1 MKFKGFVF
9 FAFAAL
15 FSLVAANQPK
25 TDEAQKEAILMQTV
39 LAGLEQLHYAP
50 YKIDDEFSNKVFDL
64 YLERIDGNKRWL
76 TQADVNQLAQYKDQ
90 LDDQA
95 KGGTFEF
102 LNLSE
107 ATINKSL
114 VKTKAY
120 YQEFLAQPFD
130 FTGKET
136 IELDGDKKA
145 FAKDDAELKM
155 YWEKAMKYETLT
167 RLVNKIEAQEKAKK
181 GEKQA
186 DKSTTPKNTIGKVQD
201 LDGAIELEKE
211 AEEEV
216 KIKTVAELEEES
228 RKAVLKLFND
238 WYHRMEKRQ
247 RKNFVSDYLNSFT
260 SVFDPH
266 TNYFLPADKENFDIG
281 MSGRL
286 EGIGARLQET
296 PTDETKVVMVVPGG
310 PAYNGKILE
319 VEDIILKVAQDD
331 DGDWIDIAGWDIND
345 VVAKIRGKKGTKVR
359 LAVKKVD
366 GSIVETTIIRDEIIM
381 DEGYAKS
388 AVLDLEE
395 IGDNIGYIKLPR
407 FYADFNKRDG
417 HQCAIDVGIELEKLK
432 KQKVNGI
439 ILDLRSNGGGSL
451 RDVVDMSGF
460 FIEEGPIVQV
470 KSRRANAE
478 VLNDKDPSVQYDGPL
493 IVMVNSFSASASE
506 ILAAALQDY
515 DRAVI
520 VGSDATF
527 GKATVQ
533 RFFDLDRAIRGYSDI
548 KPLGQVK
555 VTTQKFYRIT
565 GNSNQLEG
573 VIPDIMLP
581 DNYDLIKTGEQEYET
596 AMKQTKIEP
605 VTHTQGV
612 FQVKNKAA
620 LKTASEG
627 RVANNE
633 IFQKIQE
640 NAKRLKKQRESTSY
654 SLNMDNFRKHK
665 TATKAEADKYKN
677 LMKPIEGLTVSN
689 LAIDLAQI
697 NTDSSKIGRNDA
709 FIKALEKDVY
719 IEETLHIMK
728 DLVKGSTAYVPQAG
742 KE

>member
-15 FSLVAANQPK
+15 FLLIAANQPK

-50 YKIDDEFSNKVFDL
+50 YKIDDDFSNKVFDL

-76 TQADVNQLAQYKDQ
+76 TQADVDQLAQYKDQ

-102 LNLSE
+102 LNLAE
-107 ATINKSL
+107 ATLNKSL

-167 RLVNKIEAQEKAKK
+167 RLVSKIEAQEKAAK
-181 GEKQA
+181 GEKE
-186 DKSTTPKNTIGKVQD
+186 DKVAASKELKGKI
-201 LDGAIELEKE
+201 LELKETVEKE
-211 AEEEV
+211 ATAEKV
-216 KIKTVAELEEES
+216 DIKTVAELEEES

-247 RKNFVSDYLNSFT
+247 RKDFVSDYLNSFT

-310 PAYNGKILE
+310 PAYSGKVLE

-388 AVLDLEE
+388 AVLDLEG

-417 HQCAIDVGIELEKLK
+417 HQCAVDVGIELEKLK

-478 VLNDKDPSVQYDGPL
+478 VLNDRDPEVQYDGPL

-633 IFQKIQE
+633 VFQKIQE

-654 SLNMDNFRKHK
+654 SLNIDTFRKHK
-665 TATKAEADKYKN
+665 TATKAEANKYKN
-677 LMKPIEGLTVSN
+677 LMTPIDGLTVSN
-689 LAIDLAQI
+689 LAVDLAQI

-709 FIKALEKDVY
+709 FIKALKKDVY
-719 IEETLHIMK
+719 IEETLHIMQ
-728 DLVKGSTAYVPQAG
+728 DLVKGSTAYAPQTG

>member
-1 MKFKGFVF
+1 MKFKGFVLL
-9 FAFAAL
+9 AL
-15 FSLVAANQPK
+15 SAVVFLVAANYPK
-25 TDEAQKEAILMQTV
+25 TDNAQKEAILMQTI
-39 LAGLEQLHYAP
+39 LAGLDQLHYSP
-50 YKIDDEFSNKVFDL
+50 QEIDDDFSNKVFDL

-76 TQADVNQLAQYKDQ
+76 TQGDIDKLSIYKNQ

-95 KGGTFEF
+95 NAGTYEF
-102 LNLSE
+102 LNIAQESLS
-107 ATINKSL
+107 KSL
-114 VKTKAY
+114 EKTKVY
-120 YQEFLAQPFD
+120 YQEILAQPFD
-130 FTGKET
+130 FTGEET
-136 IELDGDKKA
+136 IELDGEKKEY
-145 FAKDDAELKM
+145 AKNDGELKT

-167 RLVNKIEAQEKAKK
+167 RLVNKIEAQKKAQ
-181 GEKQA
+181 E
-186 DKSTTPKNTIGKVQD
+186 
-201 LDGAIELEKE
+201 EEKE
-211 AEEEV
+211 APEGEEIKTVLEQEEV
-216 KIKTVAELEEES
+216 EEKSDDEELVIKTVAELEKES
-228 RKAVLKLFND
+228 REAVLKLFND

-247 RKNFVSDYLNSFT
+247 RKDFLSDYLNAFT
-260 SVFDPH
+260 TVFDPH

-296 PTDETKVVMVVPGG
+296 PTDETKVVMVVAGG
-310 PAYNGKILE
+310 PAYRGKIVE
-319 VEDIILKVAQDD
+319 VGDIFLKVAQGD
-331 DGDWIDIAGWDIND
+331 DGDWVDIGGWDIND

-359 LAVKKVD
+359 LTLKKVD
-366 GSIVETTIIRDEIIM
+366 GSIVETTIIREEIIM

-388 AVLDLEE
+388 AILDLEN

-417 HQCAIDVGIELEKLK
+417 HQCAVDVGIELEKLK
-432 KQKVNGI
+432 AQKVNGI
-439 ILDLRSNGGGSL
+439 ILDLRNNGGGSL

-470 KSRRANAE
+470 KSRRANPE
-478 VLNDKDPSVQYDGPL
+478 VLKDRDASVQYDGPL

-515 DRAVI
+515 GRAVI

-533 RFFDLDRAIRGYSDI
+533 RFFDLDRAIRGYGDI
-548 KPLGQVK
+548 KPLGEVK

-565 GNSNQLEG
+565 GNSNQLKG
-573 VIPDIMLP
+573 VIPDITLP

-596 AMKQTKIEP
+596 AMKWTEIEP
-605 VTHTQGV
+605 VAHKQGV

-633 IFQKIQE
+633 IFQKIRK

-654 SLNMDNFRKHK
+654 SLNLETFQANK
-665 TATKAEADKYKN
+665 AANKAEAKKYKN
-677 LMKPIEGLTVSN
+677 MMKEIEGLTVSN
-689 LAIDLAQI
+689 LSVDLAQI
-697 NTDSSKIGRNDA
+697 NSDSSKIGRNDE
-709 FIKALEKDVY
+709 FIKAVQKDVY

-728 DLVKGSTAYVPQAG
+728 DLVKGSTAYIDPR
-742 KE
+742 KN

>member
-1 MKFKGFVF
+1 
-9 FAFAAL
+9 
-15 FSLVAANQPK
+15 
-25 TDEAQKEAILMQTV
+25 
-39 LAGLEQLHYAP
+39 
-50 YKIDDEFSNKVFDL
+50 
-64 YLERIDGNKRWL
+64 
-76 TQADVNQLAQYKDQ
+76 
-90 LDDQA
+90 
-95 KGGTFEF
+95 
-102 LNLSE
+102 
-107 ATINKSL
+107 
-114 VKTKAY
+114 
-120 YQEFLAQPFD
+120 
-130 FTGKET
+130 
-136 IELDGDKKA
+136 
-145 FAKDDAELKM
+145 
-155 YWEKAMKYETLT
+155 
-167 RLVNKIEAQEKAKK
+167 
-181 GEKQA
+181 
-186 DKSTTPKNTIGKVQD
+186 
-201 LDGAIELEKE
+201 
-211 AEEEV
+211 
-216 KIKTVAELEEES
+216 
-228 RKAVLKLFND
+228 
-238 WYHRMEKRQ
+238 MEKRQ
-247 RKNFVSDYLNSFT
+247 RKDYLSDYLNSFT

-310 PAYNGKILE
+310 PAYNGKVIE

-331 DGDWIDIAGWDIND
+331 DGDWVDIAGWDIND

-366 GSIVETTIIRDEIIM
+366 GSVVETTIIRDEIIM

-388 AVLDLEE
+388 AILDLEG

-417 HQCAIDVGIELEKLK
+417 HQCAVDVGIELEKLK

-439 ILDLRSNGGGSL
+439 ILDLRNNGGGSL

-470 KSRRANAE
+470 KSRQANAE
-478 VLNDKDPSVQYDGPL
+478 ILNDRDPSVQYDGPL

-573 VIPDIMLP
+573 VIPDIVLP
-581 DNYDLIKTGEQEYET
+581 DNYDFIKTGEQEYET
-596 AMKQTKIEP
+596 AMKQTKIET
-605 VTHTQGV
+605 VAHNQNV

-620 LKTASEG
+620 LRTASEG

-654 SLNMDNFRKHK
+654 PLNIDNFRKK
-665 TATKAEADKYKN
+665 KEADKTEAAKYKD
-677 LMKPIEGLTVSN
+677 LMTPIEGLTVSN
-689 LAIDLAQI
+689 LAVDLTLI
-697 NTDSSKIGRNDA
+697 NADSSKIGRNDA
-709 FIKALEKDVY
+709 FIKGLQKDVY
-719 IEETLHIMK
+719 IEETLHIMQ
-728 DLVKGSTAYVPQAG
+728 DLVKGSTAYINPE

>member
-15 FSLVAANQPK
+15 FLFVAANQPK
-25 TDEAQKEAILMQTV
+25 TDETQKEAILMQTV

-76 TQADVNQLAQYKDQ
+76 TQADVDKLAKYKDQ

-95 KGGTFEF
+95 KAGTFEF
-102 LNLSE
+102 LNLAE
-107 ATINKSL
+107 TTLNTSL

-120 YQEFLAQPFD
+120 YQEFLAKPFD
-130 FTGKET
+130 FTGQET
-136 IELDGDKKA
+136 IELDGEKKA
-145 FAKDDAELKM
+145 FAKDDVALKK

-167 RLVNKIEAQEKAKK
+167 RLVNKIEAQEKAQKEKK
-181 GEKQA
+181 EEKVLDSDGETEA
-186 DKSTTPKNTIGKVQD
+186 
-201 LDGAIELEKE
+201 EKE
-211 AEEEV
+211 T
-216 KIKTVAELEEES
+216 KIKTVAELEAEA

-247 RKNFVSDYLNSFT
+247 RKDFVSDYLNAFT
-260 SVFDPH
+260 GVFDPH

-296 PTDETKVVMVVPGG
+296 PTDETKVVMIVPGG

-319 VEDIILKVAQDD
+319 VEDIILKVAQGD

-366 GSIVETTIIRDEIIM
+366 GSVVETTIIREEIIM

-388 AVLDLEE
+388 AILDLES

-417 HQCAIDVGIELEKLK
+417 HQCAVDVGIELEKLK
-432 KQKVNGI
+432 AQKVNGI
-439 ILDLRSNGGGSL
+439 ILDLRNNGGGSL

-470 KSRRANAE
+470 KSRRANTE
-478 VLNDKDPSVQYDGPL
+478 VLEDRDPSVQYDGPL

-533 RFFDLDRAIRGYSDI
+533 RFFDLDRAIRGHSDI

-581 DNYDLIKTGEQEYET
+581 DNYDFIKTGEQEYET
-596 AMKQTKIEP
+596 AMRQTKIEP
-605 VTHTQGV
+605 VAHNQGV
-612 FQVKNKAA
+612 FQIKNKAA
-620 LKTASEG
+620 LRTASEG
-627 RVANNE
+627 RVANNKV
-633 IFQKIQE
+633 FQKIQE
-640 NAKRLKKQRESTSY
+640 NAKRLKQQRESTNY
-654 SLNMDNFRKHK
+654 SLNMDTFRENK
-665 TATKAEADKYKN
+665 TANKAEADKYKN
-677 LMKPIEGLTVSN
+677 LMTPIEGLTVSN
-689 LAIDLAQI
+689 LAVDLAQI
-697 NTDSSKIGRNDA
+697 NADSSKIGRNDA
-709 FIKALEKDVY
+709 FIKALKKDVY
-719 IEETLHIMK
+719 IEETLHIMQ
-728 DLVKGSTAYVPQAG
+728 DLVKGSTAYAPQTNR

>member
-1 MKFKGFVF
+1 MKFKGFIF
-9 FAFAAL
+9 FALTAL
-15 FSLVAANQPK
+15 IFLVAANQPK
-25 TDEAQKEAILMQTV
+25 TSDAQKEAILMQTIM
-39 LAGLEQLHYAP
+39 AGLEQLHYAP
-50 YKIDDEFSNKVFDL
+50 QDIDDDFSNKVFDL

-76 TQADVNQLAQYKDQ
+76 TQPDIDKLSVYKDK

-95 KGGTFEF
+95 KGGTFDF
-102 LNLSE
+102 LNVSQEALS
-107 ATINKSL
+107 KSL
-114 VKTKAY
+114 EKTKFFY
-120 YQEFLAQPFD
+120 REILAEPFD
-130 FTGKET
+130 FTGNET
-136 IELDGDKKA
+136 IELAGDKKEY
-145 FAKDDAELKM
+145 AKNDGELRA

-167 RLVNKIEAQEKAKK
+167 RLVSKIEKQEKAKE
-181 GEKQA
+181 GEEESA
-186 DKSTTPKNTIGKVQD
+186 AEPSNDKTV
-201 LDGAIELEKE
+201 LELEEK
-211 AEEEV
+211 ADEEV
-216 KIKTVAELEEES
+216 EIKTVAELEEES
-228 RKAVLKLFND
+228 RKAVLKLFDD

-247 RKNFVSDYLNSFT
+247 RKDYLSDYLNAFT
-260 SVFDPH
+260 SVYDPH

-310 PAYNGKILE
+310 PAYRGKVIE
-319 VEDIILKVAQDD
+319 VEDVIVKVAQGD

-388 AVLDLEE
+388 AILDLDG

-417 HQCAIDVGIELEKLK
+417 HQCSVDVGIELEKLK
-432 KQKVNGI
+432 AKKVNGI
-439 ILDLRSNGGGSL
+439 ILDLRNNGGGSL

-470 KSRRANAE
+470 KSRQANPE
-478 VLNDKDPSVQYDGPL
+478 VLNDRDPSVQYDGPL

-515 DRAVI
+515 GRAVI

-533 RFFDLDRAIRGYSDI
+533 RFFDLDRAIRGHSDI
-548 KPLGQVK
+548 KPLGEVK

-565 GNSNQLEG
+565 GNSNQLKG
-573 VIPDIMLP
+573 VIPDITLP
-581 DNYDLIKTGEQEYET
+581 DNYDYIQTGEQEYET
-596 AMKQTKIEP
+596 ALRWTEIES
-605 VTHTQGV
+605 VTHNQGV

-620 LKTASEG
+620 LRTASEG

-633 IFQKIQE
+633 IFSKITE
-640 NAKRLKKQRESTSY
+640 NAKRLKALRESTTY
-654 SLNMDNFRKHK
+654 SLNIEDFRKDK
-665 TATKAEADKYKN
+665 ASDRAEADKYKD
-677 LMKPIEGLTVSN
+677 LMKEIEGLTVSN
-689 LAIDLAQI
+689 LEVDLANI
-697 NTDSSKIGRNDA
+697 NSDSTKIGRNDE
-709 FIKALEKDVY
+709 FIKALKKDIY
-719 IEETLHIMK
+719 IEETLHIMQ
-728 DLVKGSTAYVPQAG
+728 DLVKGSTAFTNPR
-742 KE
+742 KK

>member
-9 FAFAAL
+9 FAVAAL
-15 FSLVAANQPK
+15 FFLVAANQPK
-25 TDEAQKEAILMQTV
+25 TDDAQKEAILMQTV

-50 YKIDDEFSNKVFDL
+50 YNIDDDFSNKVFDL

-76 TQADVNQLAQYKDQ
+76 TQADVDQLAKYKDQ

-102 LNLSE
+102 LNLAE
-107 ATINKSL
+107 ETINKSL

-130 FTGKET
+130 FTGKEV
-136 IELDGDKKA
+136 IELDGEKKT
-145 FAKDDAELKM
+145 FAKDDAALKL

-167 RLVNKIEAQEKAKK
+167 RLVNKIEAQEKAQK
-181 GEKQA
+181 GEKE
-186 DKSTTPKNTIGKVQD
+186 DKSTTPSLNENSKEKILEVAEVK
-201 LDGAIELEKE
+201 EKE
-211 AEEEV
+211 AVE
-216 KIKTVAELEEES
+216 KIKTVAELEAES
-228 RKAVLKLFND
+228 RKAVLKLFDD

-247 RKNFVSDYLNSFT
+247 RKDFVSGYLNSLT

-310 PAYNGKILE
+310 PAYNGKVLE
-319 VEDIILKVAQDD
+319 VEDIILKVAQGD
-331 DGDWIDIAGWDIND
+331 DGDWLDIGGWDIND

-366 GSIVETTIIRDEIIM
+366 GSTVETTIIREEIIM

-388 AVLDLEE
+388 AILDLEG

-417 HQCAIDVGIELEKLK
+417 HQCAVDIGIELEKLK
-432 KQKVNGI
+432 EQKVNGI
-439 ILDLRSNGGGSL
+439 ILDLRNNGGGSL

-470 KSRRANAE
+470 KSRRADAE
-478 VLNDKDPSVQYDGPL
+478 VLNDRDPSVQYDGPL

-581 DNYDLIKTGEQEYET
+581 DNYDFIKTGEQEYET
-596 AMKQTKIEP
+596 ALKQTKIES
-605 VTHTQGV
+605 VAHNQGV

-620 LKTASEG
+620 LRTASEG
-627 RVANNE
+627 RVATNE
-633 IFQKIQE
+633 IFKKIQE

-654 SLNMDNFRKHK
+654 SLNIEAFRKNK
-665 TATKAEADKYKN
+665 ATNKAAADKYKN
-677 LMKPIEGLTVSN
+677 LMTPIEDLTVSN
-689 LAIDLAQI
+689 LAVDLVQI
-697 NTDSSKIGRNDA
+697 NADSSKIGRNDA
-709 FIKALEKDVY
+709 FIKALKKDVY
-719 IEETLHIMK
+719 IEETLHIMQ
-728 DLVKGSTAYVPQAG
+728 DLVKGSTAYMEAG

>member
-1 MKFKGFVF
+1 MKFKGFVL
-9 FAFAAL
+9 FAFVAI
-15 FSLVAANQPK
+15 FFLVAANQPK
-25 TDEAQKEAILMQTV
+25 TEEAQKEAILMQTV
-39 LAGLEQLHYAP
+39 LAGLEQLHYSP
-50 YKIDDEFSNKVFDL
+50 QTINDDFSNRVFDL
-64 YLERIDGNKRWL
+64 YIERIDGNKRWL
-76 TQADVNQLAQYKDQ
+76 TQTDVEQLAAFKDQ

-95 KGGTFEF
+95 KAGTYEF
-102 LNLSE
+102 LNLAQE
-107 ATINKSL
+107 TLTKSL

-120 YQEFLAQPFD
+120 YQEILAQPFD
-130 FTGKET
+130 FKGDET

-145 FAKDDAELKM
+145 FAKDDAALKT

-167 RLVNKIEAQEKAKK
+167 RLVNKIEAQEKAKSGK
-181 GEKQA
+181 KE
-186 DKSTTPKNTIGKVQD
+186 DKMATPST
-201 LDGAIELEKE
+201 DGSTLELETNEEKKKE
-211 AEEEV
+211 KVE
-216 KIKTVAELEEES
+216 IKTVAELEEDA
-228 RKAVLKLFND
+228 RKAVLKLFDD
-238 WYHRMEKRQ
+238 WYHRMEKNQ
-247 RKNFVSDYLNSFT
+247 RKDYLSDYLNSFT

-310 PAYNGKILE
+310 PAYNGKVIE
-319 VEDIILKVAQDD
+319 AADVILKVAQGA
-331 DGDWIDIAGWDIND
+331 DGDWVDIAGWGIND

-359 LAVKKVD
+359 LTVKKVD
-366 GSIVETTIIRDEIIM
+366 GSIVETTIIREEIIM

-388 AVLDLEE
+388 AVLDLEG

-407 FYADFNKRDG
+407 FYADFRKRDG
-417 HQCAIDVGIELEKLK
+417 HQCAVDVGIELEKLK
-432 KQKVNGI
+432 KQKVNGV

-451 RDVVDMSGF
+451 RDVVNMSGF

-470 KSRRANAE
+470 KSRQANAE
-478 VLNDKDPSVQYDGPL
+478 ILNDRDPSVKYDGPL

-533 RFFDLDRAIRGYSDI
+533 RFLNLDKAIKGYSDI

-581 DNYDLIKTGEQEYET
+581 DNYDFIQTGEQEYET
-596 AMKQTKIEP
+596 AMKQTKIET
-605 VTHTQGV
+605 VAHNQNV

-620 LKTASEG
+620 LRTASEG

-633 IFQKIQE
+633 VFQKIQE
-640 NAKRLKKQRESTSY
+640 NAKRLKAQRESTSY
-654 SLNMDNFRKHK
+654 SLNMDNFRKK
-665 TATKAEADKYKN
+665 KEANKAEAAKYKN
-677 LMKPIEGLTVSN
+677 LMTPIEGLTVSN
-689 LAIDLAQI
+689 LAVDLTLI
-697 NTDSSKIGRNDA
+697 NADSSKIGRNEA
-709 FIKALEKDVY
+709 FVKALQKDVY
-719 IEETLHIMK
+719 IEETLHIMQ
-728 DLVKGSTAYVPQAG
+728 DLVKGNTAYIQAE

>member
-1 MKFKGFVF
+1 MKFKGIVF
-9 FAFAAL
+9 FAFVAI
-15 FSLVAANQPK
+15 FFLVAANQPK
-25 TDEAQKEAILMQTV
+25 TEQAQKEAILMQTV
-39 LAGLEQLHYAP
+39 LAGLEQLHYSPQA
-50 YKIDDEFSNKVFDL
+50 INDEFSNDVFDL

-76 TQADVNQLAQYKDQ
+76 TQSDVEQLAAYKDQ

-95 KGGTFEF
+95 KAGTFEF
-102 LNLSE
+102 LNLAQETLS
-107 ATINKSL
+107 KSL
-114 VKTKAY
+114 AKTKAY
-120 YQEFLAQPFD
+120 YQEILSQPFD
-130 FTGKET
+130 FKGNET
-136 IELDGDKKA
+136 IELAGDKKV
-145 FAKDDAELKM
+145 FAKDDAALRT

-167 RLVNKIEAQEKAKK
+167 RLVNKIEAQEKAKAGK
-181 GEKQA
+181 KE
-186 DKSTTPKNTIGKVQD
+186 DKTATPSVDKTV
-201 LDGAIELEKE
+201 LELNEEKE
-211 AEEEV
+211 ATKT
-216 KIKTVAELEEES
+216 KIKTVAELEAAS
-228 RKAVLKLFND
+228 RKAVLKLFDD

-247 RKNFVSDYLNSFT
+247 RKDYLSDYLNSFT

-310 PAYNGKILE
+310 PAYNGKIIE
-319 VEDIILKVAQDD
+319 VEDIILKVAQGD
-331 DGDWIDIAGWDIND
+331 DGDWVDIAGWDIND
-345 VVAKIRGKKGTKVR
+345 VVAKIRGDKGTKVR

-366 GSIVETTIIRDEIIM
+366 GSIVETTIIREEIIM

-388 AVLDLEE
+388 AILDLEG

-417 HQCAIDVGIELEKLK
+417 HQCAVDVGIELEKLK

-439 ILDLRSNGGGSL
+439 ILDLRNNGGGSL

-478 VLNDKDPSVQYDGPL
+478 VLKDRDPSVQYDGPL

-581 DNYDLIKTGEQEYET
+581 DNYDFIKTGEQEYET
-596 AMKQTKIEP
+596 AMKQTKIET
-605 VTHTQGV
+605 VAHNQHV

-620 LKTASEG
+620 LRTASEG

-640 NAKRLKKQRESTSY
+640 NAKRLKAQRESTNY
-654 SLNMDNFRKHK
+654 SLNMDSYRKK
-665 TATKAEADKYKN
+665 KATDKAEANKYKN
-677 LMKPIEGLTVSN
+677 LMTPIEGLTVSN
-689 LAIDLAQI
+689 LAIDLEQI

-709 FIKALEKDVY
+709 FIKALQKDVY
-719 IEETLHIMK
+719 IEETLHIMQ
-728 DLVKGSTAYVPQAG
+728 DLVKGSTAYINTK

>member
-1 MKFKGFVF
+1 MKFKGFVL
-9 FAFAAL
+9 FAFVAI
-15 FSLVAANQPK
+15 FFLVAANQPK
-25 TDEAQKEAILMQTV
+25 TDDAQKEAILMQTV

-50 YKIDDEFSNKVFDL
+50 QDINDDFSNRVFDL
-64 YLERIDGNKRWL
+64 YIERIDGNKRWL
-76 TQADVNQLAQYKDQ
+76 TQTDVEQLAAFKDQ

-95 KGGTFEF
+95 KDGTYEF
-102 LNLSE
+102 LNLAQETLS
-107 ATINKSL
+107 KSL

-120 YQEFLAQPFD
+120 YQEILAQPFD
-130 FTGKET
+130 FKGDET

-145 FAKDDAELKM
+145 FAKNDAELKK

-167 RLVNKIEAQEKAKK
+167 RLVTKIETQEKVKSGKK
-181 GEKQA
+181 E
-186 DKSTTPKNTIGKVQD
+186 DKAETPSTDKTVLEGN
-201 LDGAIELEKE
+201 EEKE
-211 AEEEV
+211 TE
-216 KIKTVAELEEES
+216 KTTIKTVAELEEES
-228 RKAVLKLFND
+228 RKAVLKLFDD

-247 RKNFVSDYLNSFT
+247 RKDYLSDYLNSFT

-310 PAYNGKILE
+310 PAYNGKVIE

-331 DGDWIDIAGWDIND
+331 DGDWVDIAGWDIND

-366 GSIVETTIIRDEIIM
+366 GSVVETTIIRDEIIM

-388 AVLDLEE
+388 AILDLEG

-417 HQCAIDVGIELEKLK
+417 HQCAVDVGIELEKLK

-439 ILDLRSNGGGSL
+439 ILDLRNNGGGSL

-470 KSRRANAE
+470 KSRQANAE
-478 VLNDKDPSVQYDGPL
+478 ILNDRDPSVQYDGPL

-573 VIPDIMLP
+573 VIPDIVLP
-581 DNYDLIKTGEQEYET
+581 DNYDFIKTGEQEYET
-596 AMKQTKIEP
+596 AMKQTKIET
-605 VTHTQGV
+605 VAHNQNV

-620 LKTASEG
+620 LRTASEG

-654 SLNMDNFRKHK
+654 PLNIDNFRKK
-665 TATKAEADKYKN
+665 KEADKTEAAKYKD
-677 LMKPIEGLTVSN
+677 LMTPIEGLTVSN
-689 LAIDLAQI
+689 LAVDLTLI
-697 NTDSSKIGRNDA
+697 NADSSKIGRNDA
-709 FIKALEKDVY
+709 FIKGLQKDVY
-719 IEETLHIMK
+719 IEETLHIMQ
-728 DLVKGSTAYVPQAG
+728 DLVKGSTAYINPE

>member
-15 FSLVAANQPK
+15 FFLVAANQPK
-25 TDEAQKEAILMQTV
+25 TDETQKEAILMQTV

-50 YKIDDEFSNKVFDL
+50 YKIDDDFSNKVFDL

-76 TQADVNQLAQYKDQ
+76 TQADVDQLAKYKDQ

-102 LNLSE
+102 LNLAE
-107 ATINKSL
+107 KTINKSL

-145 FAKDDAELKM
+145 FAKDDAELKT
-155 YWEKAMKYETLT
+155 YWKKAMKYETLT
-167 RLVNKIEAQEKAKK
+167 RLVSKIEAQEKAIK
-181 GEKQA
+181 GEKE
-186 DKSTTPKNTIGKVQD
+186 DKAPPAYKDSKGEI
-201 LDGAIELEKE
+201 LELEGEADAIKE
-211 AEEEV
+211 EAI

-238 WYHRMEKRQ
+238 WYHRMEKQQ

-310 PAYNGKILE
+310 PAYNGKVLE
-319 VEDIILKVAQDD
+319 VEDVILKVAQGD
-331 DGDWIDIAGWDIND
+331 DGDWVDIAGWDIND
-345 VVAKIRGKKGTKVR
+345 VVAKIRGNKGTKVR

-366 GSIVETTIIRDEIIM
+366 GSIVETTIIREEIIM

-388 AVLDLEE
+388 AILDLED

-417 HQCAIDVGIELEKLK
+417 HQCAVDVGIELEKLK

-478 VLNDKDPSVQYDGPL
+478 VLNDRDPGVQYDGPL

-573 VIPDIMLP
+573 VIPDILLP

-605 VTHTQGV
+605 VAHNQGV

-620 LKTASEG
+620 LRTASEG

-633 IFQKIQE
+633 VFQKIQE
-640 NAKRLKKQRESTSY
+640 NAKRLKKQRESTNY
-654 SLNMDNFRKHK
+654 SLNIDTFRKIK
-665 TATKAEADKYKN
+665 TANKAEADKYKN
-677 LMKPIEGLTVSN
+677 LMTPIKGLTVSN
-689 LAIDLAQI
+689 LAVDLAQI
-697 NTDSSKIGRNDA
+697 SSDSSKIGRNDA
-709 FIKALEKDVY
+709 FIKGLKKDVY
-719 IEETLHIMK
+719 IEETLHIMQ

>member
-1 MKFKGFVF
+1 MKFKGFLL
-9 FAFAAL
+9 FAFATL
-15 FSLVAANQPK
+15 FFLVAANQPK

-39 LAGLEQLHYAP
+39 LAGLAQLHYAP
-50 YKIDDEFSNKVFDL
+50 QKIDDDFSNRVFDL

-76 TQADVNQLAQYKDQ
+76 TQADVDQLAQYKDQ

-102 LNLSE
+102 LNLAE
-107 ATINKSL
+107 ETINKSL

-120 YQEFLAQPFD
+120 YQEILAQPFD
-130 FTGKET
+130 FTGEEL

-145 FAKDDAELKM
+145 FAKDDAELKT

-167 RLVNKIEAQEKAKK
+167 RLVGKIEAQENTAKK
-181 GEKQA
+181 TAVEEAEG
-186 DKSTTPKNTIGKVQD
+186 TV
-201 LDGAIELEKE
+201 LELEETEKK
-211 AEEEV
+211 AE
-216 KIKTVAELEEES
+216 KATIKTVAELEEES
-228 RKAVLKLFND
+228 RKAVLKLFDD

-247 RKNFVSDYLNSFT
+247 RKEFVSNYLNSFT

-310 PAYNGKILE
+310 PAYNGKVIE

-331 DGDWIDIAGWDIND
+331 DGDWVDIAGWDIND

-359 LAVKKVD
+359 LTVKKVD
-366 GSIVETTIIRDEIIM
+366 GSIVETTIIREEIIM

-388 AVLDLEE
+388 AILDLEG

-417 HQCAIDVGIELEKLK
+417 HQCAVDVGIELEKLK
-432 KQKVNGI
+432 EEKVNGI
-439 ILDLRSNGGGSL
+439 ILDLRNNGGGSL

-470 KSRRANAE
+470 KSRQANAE
-478 VLNDKDPSVQYDGPL
+478 VLNDRDASVQYDGPL

-555 VTTQKFYRIT
+555 VTTQKFYRINGT
-565 GNSNQLEG
+565 SNQLEG

-581 DNYDLIKTGEQEYET
+581 DNYDFIKTGEQEYET
-596 AMKQTKIEP
+596 AMKQTEIES
-605 VTHTQGV
+605 VAHNQSV
-612 FQVKNKAA
+612 FQIKNRAA
-620 LKTASEG
+620 LRTASEG
-627 RVANNE
+627 RVATNE
-633 IFQKIQE
+633 VFQKIQE

-654 SLNMDNFRKHK
+654 SLNMETFRKNK
-665 TATKAEADKYKN
+665 NATKAEADKYKN
-677 LMKPIEGLTVSN
+677 LMSPIEGLTVSN
-689 LAIDLAQI
+689 LDIDLAQI
-697 NTDSSKIGRNDA
+697 KTDSSKIGRNKE
-709 FIKALEKDVY
+709 FIKALQKDVY
-719 IEETLHIMK
+719 VEETLHIMQ
-728 DLVKGSTAYVPQAG
+728 DLVKGSTAYIQPE

>member
-1 MKFKGFVF
+1 MKFRGFVLL
-9 FAFAAL
+9 AL
-15 FSLVAANQPK
+15 SAVVFLVAANYPK
-25 TDEAQKEAILMQTV
+25 TDDAEKEAILMQTI
-39 LAGLEQLHYAP
+39 LAGLDQLHYAP
-50 YKIDDEFSNKVFDL
+50 QKIDDDFSNKVFDL

-76 TQADVNQLAQYKDQ
+76 TQGDVDQLTIYKNK

-95 KGGTFEF
+95 TAGTYEF
-102 LNLSE
+102 LNIAQESLS
-107 ATINKSL
+107 KSL
-114 VKTKAY
+114 EKTKTY
-120 YQEFLAQPFD
+120 YQAILAQPFD
-130 FTGKET
+130 FTGDEA
-136 IELDGDKKA
+136 IELDGEKKA
-145 FAKDDAELKM
+145 YAKNDAELRT

-167 RLVNKIEAQEKAKK
+167 RLVNKIETQEKAQEKDA
-181 GEKQA
+181 EESA
-186 DKSTTPKNTIGKVQD
+186 D
-201 LDGAIELEKE
+201 EKE
-211 AEEEV
+211 P
-216 KIKTVAELEEES
+216 IKTVAELEKES
-228 RKAVLKLFND
+228 REEVLKLFND

-247 RKNFVSDYLNSFT
+247 RKDFLSDYLNAFT
-260 SVFDPH
+260 TVFDPH

-310 PAYNGKILE
+310 PAYRAKIIE

-331 DGDWIDIAGWDIND
+331 DGDWVDIAGWDIND
-345 VVAKIRGKKGTKVR
+345 VVAKIRGKKGSKVR
-359 LAVKKVD
+359 LTVKKVD
-366 GSIVETTIIRDEIIM
+366 GSIIETTIIREEIIM

-388 AVLDLEE
+388 AVLDLEG

-417 HQCAIDVGIELEKLK
+417 HQCAVDVGIELEKLK
-432 KQKVNGI
+432 GQKVNGI
-439 ILDLRSNGGGSL
+439 VLDLRNNGGGSL

-470 KSRRANAE
+470 KSRRANPE
-478 VLNDKDPSVQYDGPL
+478 VLDDKDPSVQYDGPL

-515 DRAVI
+515 GRAVI

-533 RFFDLDRAIRGYSDI
+533 RFFDLDRAIRGYGDI
-548 KPLGQVK
+548 KPLGEVK

-565 GNSNQLEG
+565 GNSNQLKG
-573 VIPDIMLP
+573 VIPDITLP

-596 AMKQTKIEP
+596 ALKWTEIEP
-605 VTHTQGV
+605 VAHKQGV

-627 RVANNE
+627 RVANNKV
-633 IFQKIQE
+633 FQKIKE
-640 NAKRLKKQRESTSY
+640 NAKRLKNQRESTSY
-654 SLNMDNFRKHK
+654 SLNLETFQAN
-665 TATKAEADKYKN
+665 KAANKAAADKYKN
-677 LMKPIEGLTVSN
+677 IMTEIEGLTVSN
-689 LAIDLAQI
+689 LGVDLAQI
-697 NTDSSKIGRNDA
+697 NSDSTKIGRNDE
-709 FIKALEKDVY
+709 FIKAIQKDVY

-728 DLVKGSTAYVPQAG
+728 DLVEGSTAFVDPR
-742 KE
+742 KK

>member
-1 MKFKGFVF
+1 MKFKGFILLALSAVVF
-9 FAFAAL
+9 
-15 FSLVAANQPK
+15 LVAANYPK
-25 TDEAQKEAILMQTV
+25 TDDAQKEAILMQTI
-39 LAGLEQLHYAP
+39 LAGLDQLHYSP
-50 YKIDDEFSNKVFDL
+50 QEIDDDFSNKVFDL

-76 TQADVNQLAQYKDQ
+76 TQADIDKLSIYKNQ

-95 KGGTFEF
+95 NAGTYEF
-102 LNLSE
+102 LNIAQESLS
-107 ATINKSL
+107 KSL
-114 VKTKAY
+114 EKTKVF

-130 FTGKET
+130 FTGEEMV
-136 IELDGDKKA
+136 ELDGEKKGY
-145 FAKDDAELKM
+145 AKNDAELRT
-155 YWEKAMKYETLT
+155 YWEKAMKYEVLT
-167 RLVNKIEAQEKAKK
+167 RLVGKIEAQKK
-181 GEKQA
+181 EQEEEA
-186 DKSTTPKNTIGKVQD
+186 
-201 LDGAIELEKE
+201 KE
-211 AEEEV
+211 AEGKKTILELNAE
-216 KIKTVAELEEES
+216 KAPESDKTTIKTVAELEVES
-228 RKAVLKLFND
+228 REAVLKLFND

-247 RKNFVSDYLNSFT
+247 RKDFLSDYLNAFT
-260 SVFDPH
+260 TVFDPH

-296 PTDETKVVMVVPGG
+296 PTDETKVVMVVAGG
-310 PAYNGKILE
+310 PAYRGKVLE
-319 VEDIILKVAQDD
+319 VGDIFLKVAQGD
-331 DGDWIDIAGWDIND
+331 DGDWVDIGGWDIND

-359 LAVKKVD
+359 LTVKKVD
-366 GSIVETTIIRDEIIM
+366 GSIIETTIIREEIIM

-388 AVLDLEE
+388 ATLDLEG

-417 HQCAIDVGIELEKLK
+417 HQCAVDVGIELEKLK
-432 KQKVNGI
+432 AQKVNGI
-439 ILDLRSNGGGSL
+439 ILDLRNNGGGSL

-470 KSRRANAE
+470 KSRRANPE
-478 VLNDKDPSVQYDGPL
+478 VLDDRDPSVQYDGPL

-515 DRAVI
+515 GRAVI

-548 KPLGQVK
+548 KPLGEVK

-565 GNSNQLEG
+565 GNSNQLKG
-573 VIPDIMLP
+573 VIPDITLP

-596 AMKQTKIEP
+596 AMKWTEIEE
-605 VTHTQGV
+605 VAHKQGV

-633 IFQKIQE
+633 IFQKIKQ
-640 NAKRLKKQRESTSY
+640 NAKRLKNQRDRTSY
-654 SLNMDNFRKHK
+654 SLNLETFQANK
-665 TATKAEADKYKN
+665 AANKAEANKYKN
-677 LMKPIEGLTVSN
+677 MMKEIEGLTVSN
-689 LAIDLAQI
+689 LSVDLAQI
-697 NTDSSKIGRNDA
+697 NSDSSKIGRNDE
-709 FIKALEKDVY
+709 FIKALKKDVY

-728 DLVKGSTAYVPQAG
+728 DLVKGSTAFIEPR
-742 KE
+742 KN

>member
-1 MKFKGFVF
+1 MKFKGFVL

-15 FSLVAANQPK
+15 FLLVAANQPK
-25 TDEAQKEAILMQTV
+25 TDDAQKEAILMQTV

-50 YKIDDEFSNKVFDL
+50 YKIDDEFSTKVFDL

-76 TQADVNQLAQYKDQ
+76 TQSDVDQLTAFKTQ

-95 KGGTFEF
+95 KEGTFEF
-102 LNLSE
+102 LNLAE
-107 ATINKSL
+107 ATLNKSL
-114 VKTKAY
+114 GKTKAY
-120 YQEFLAQPFD
+120 YQEILAQPFD
-130 FTGKET
+130 FTGKEV

-145 FAKDDAELKM
+145 FAKNDAELKK

-167 RLVNKIEAQEKAKK
+167 RLVGKIETQESAKEKAEKEPE
-181 GEKQA
+181 GEK
-186 DKSTTPKNTIGKVQD
+186 
-201 LDGAIELEKE
+201 
-211 AEEEV
+211 AE
-216 KIKTVAELEEES
+216 IKTIAALEEES
-228 RKAVLKLFND
+228 RKAVLKLFDD

-247 RKNFVSDYLNSFT
+247 RKDFVSDYLNSFT

-310 PAYNGKILE
+310 PAYNGKVIA
-319 VEDIILKVAQDD
+319 VEDIILKVAQGD

-366 GSIVETTIIRDEIIM
+366 GSIVETTIIREEIIM

-388 AVLDLEE
+388 AVLDLED

-432 KQKVNGI
+432 KQKVNGV
-439 ILDLRSNGGGSL
+439 ILDLRNNGGGSL

-460 FIEEGPIVQV
+460 FIEKGPIVQV

-478 VLNDKDPSVQYDGPL
+478 VLDDRDPSVQYDGPL

-581 DNYDLIKTGEQEYET
+581 DNYDFIKTGEQEYET
-596 AMKQTKIEP
+596 ALKQTEIES
-605 VTHTQGV
+605 VAHNQKV

-620 LKTASEG
+620 LRTASEG

-633 IFQKIQE
+633 VFQKIQE
-640 NAKRLKKQRESTSY
+640 NAKRLKQQRESTSY
-654 SLNMDNFRKHK
+654 SLNMETFRSNK
-665 TATKAEADKYKN
+665 TANKAEADKYKN
-677 LMKPIEGLTVSN
+677 LMTPIEALTVSN
-689 LAIDLAQI
+689 LDIDLAQI
-697 NTDSSKIGRNDA
+697 NTDSSKIARNEA
-709 FIKALEKDVY
+709 FLKALKKDVY
-719 IEETLHIMK
+719 IEETLHIMQ
-728 DLVKGSTAYVPQAG
+728 DLVKGSTAYMQAE

>member
-1 MKFKGFVF
+1 MKFKKFVL
-9 FAFAAL
+9 FAIAAL
-15 FSLVAANQPK
+15 VVLVAANQPK
-25 TDEAQKEAILMQTV
+25 TSETQKEKILMQTV

-50 YKIDDEFSNKVFDL
+50 YKIDDELSAKVFDL

-76 TQADVNQLAQYKDQ
+76 TQSDVDRLAPFKTE

-102 LNLSE
+102 LNLAE
-107 ATINKSL
+107 ETLNRSL
-114 VKTKAY
+114 SKTKAY
-120 YQEFLAQPFD
+120 YQEILAKPFD
-130 FTGKET
+130 FTGNEI

-145 FAKDDAELKM
+145 FAKDDEELKT

-167 RLVNKIEAQEKAKK
+167 RLVTKIETQENSQEKAEKEPE
-181 GEKQA
+181 GEKI
-186 DKSTTPKNTIGKVQD
+186 D
-201 LDGAIELEKE
+201 
-211 AEEEV
+211 
-216 KIKTVAELEEES
+216 IKTVAELEKES
-228 RKAVLKLFND
+228 RDAVLKLFND
-238 WYHRMEKRQ
+238 WYHRMEKKQ
-247 RKNFVSDYLNSFT
+247 RKEYLSDYLNSFT

-310 PAYNGKILE
+310 PAYNGKVIE
-319 VEDIILKVAQDD
+319 VEDIILKVAQGD
-331 DGDWIDIAGWDIND
+331 DGDWVDIAGWDIND

-359 LAVKKVD
+359 LTVKKVD
-366 GSIVETTIIRDEIIM
+366 GSIVETTIIREEIIM

-388 AVLDLEE
+388 AILDLEG

-417 HQCAIDVGIELEKLK
+417 HQCAVDVGIELEKLK
-432 KQKVNGI
+432 TQRVNGI
-439 ILDLRSNGGGSL
+439 ILDLRNNGGGSL

-478 VLNDKDPSVQYDGPL
+478 VLKDRDPSVQYDGPL

-596 AMKQTKIEP
+596 AMKQTEIDP
-605 VTHTQGV
+605 VAHNQTV

-620 LKTASEG
+620 LRMASEG

-654 SLNMDNFRKHK
+654 SLNINTFRKNK
-665 TATKAEADKYKN
+665 IANKAEADKYKD

-689 LAIDLAQI
+689 LDIDLAQI
-697 NTDSSKIGRNDA
+697 NTDSSKIGRNEA

-719 IEETLHIMK
+719 VEETLHIMQ
-728 DLVKGSTAYVPQAG
+728 DLVKGGTAYIEAE
-742 KE
+742 KK

>member
-15 FSLVAANQPK
+15 LFLVAANQPK
-25 TDEAQKEAILMQTV
+25 TEEAQKEAILMQTV

-50 YKIDDEFSNKVFDL
+50 YKIDDDFSTKVFDL

-76 TQADVNQLAQYKDQ
+76 TQADVDQLTKYKDQ

-102 LNLSE
+102 LNLAE
-107 ATINKSL
+107 ETLHKSL

-130 FTGKET
+130 FTGQEI

-145 FAKDDAELKM
+145 FAKDDVELKE

-167 RLVNKIEAQEKAKK
+167 RLVSKIETQEKAI
-181 GEKQA
+181 EKSE
-186 DKSTTPKNTIGKVQD
+186 KEPEG
-201 LDGAIELEKE
+201 EKE
-211 AEEEV
+211 AV
-216 KIKTVAELEEES
+216 KTVAELEEDA

-247 RKNFVSDYLNSFT
+247 RKDFVSDYLNSFT

-310 PAYNGKILE
+310 PAYNGEVLE
-319 VEDIILKVAQDD
+319 VEDLIIKVAQGD
-331 DGDWIDIAGWDIND
+331 DGDWIDISGWSIND

-359 LAVKKVD
+359 LTLKKVD
-366 GSIVETTIIRDEIIM
+366 GSIVETTIIREEIIM

-388 AVLDLEE
+388 AVLDLEG

-417 HQCAIDVGIELEKLK
+417 HQCAVDIGIELEKLK
-432 KQKVNGI
+432 QQKVNGI
-439 ILDLRSNGGGSL
+439 ILDLRNNGGGSL

-470 KSRRANAE
+470 KSRQANAE
-478 VLNDKDPSVQYDGPL
+478 VLNDRDPSVQYDGPL

-596 AMKQTKIEP
+596 ALKQTKIEP

-620 LKTASEG
+620 LRTASEG
-627 RVANNE
+627 RVATNE
-633 IFQKIQE
+633 VFQKIQE
-640 NAKRLKKQRESTSY
+640 NAKRLKKQRESTNY
-654 SLNMDNFRKHK
+654 SLNMDTFRKNK
-665 TATKAEADKYKN
+665 TANKAEADKYKN
-677 LMKPIEGLTVSN
+677 LMTPIEGLTVSN
-689 LAIDLAQI
+689 LASDLAQI

-709 FIKALEKDVY
+709 FIKGLKKDVY
-719 IEETLHIMK
+719 IEETLHIMQ
-728 DLVKGSTAYVPQAG
+728 DLVKGSTAYMPID

>member
-1 MKFKGFVF
+1 MKFKGFVL
-9 FAFAAL
+9 FAFATL
-15 FSLVAANQPK
+15 FFLVAANQPK

-39 LAGLEQLHYAP
+39 LAGLAQLHYAP
-50 YKIDDEFSNKVFDL
+50 QKIDDDFSNRVFDL

-76 TQADVNQLAQYKDQ
+76 TQADVDQLAQYKNQ

-102 LNLSE
+102 LDLAE

-114 VKTKAY
+114 AKTKAY
-120 YQEFLAQPFD
+120 YQEILAQPFD
-130 FTGKET
+130 FTGEEI

-145 FAKDDAELKM
+145 FAKNDAELKT

-167 RLVNKIEAQEKAKK
+167 RLVGKIETQEKAKETAEK
-181 GEKQA
+181 EPEGEKA
-186 DKSTTPKNTIGKVQD
+186 T
-201 LDGAIELEKE
+201 
-211 AEEEV
+211 
-216 KIKTVAELEEES
+216 IKTVAELEEES
-228 RKAVLKLFND
+228 RKAVLKLFDD

-247 RKNFVSDYLNSFT
+247 RKEFVSNYLNSFT

-310 PAYNGKILE
+310 PAYNGKVIE

-331 DGDWIDIAGWDIND
+331 DGDWVDIAGWDIND

-359 LAVKKVD
+359 LTVKKVD
-366 GSIVETTIIRDEIIM
+366 GSIVETTIIREEIIM

-388 AVLDLEE
+388 AILDLEG

-417 HQCAIDVGIELEKLK
+417 HQCAVDVGIELEKLK
-432 KQKVNGI
+432 KEKVNGI
-439 ILDLRSNGGGSL
+439 ILDLRNNGGGSL

-470 KSRRANAE
+470 KSRQANAE
-478 VLNDKDPSVQYDGPL
+478 VLNDRDASVQYDGPL

-555 VTTQKFYRIT
+555 VTTQKFYRINGT
-565 GNSNQLEG
+565 SNQLEG

-581 DNYDLIKTGEQEYET
+581 DNYDFIKTGEQEYET
-596 AMKQTKIEP
+596 AMKQTEIES
-605 VTHTQGV
+605 VAHNQNV
-612 FQVKNKAA
+612 FQVKNRAA
-620 LKTASEG
+620 LRTASEG
-627 RVANNE
+627 RVATNE
-633 IFQKIQE
+633 VFQKIQE

-654 SLNMDNFRKHK
+654 SLNMDMFRKNK
-665 TATKAEADKYKN
+665 NATKAEADKYKN
-677 LMKPIEGLTVSN
+677 LMSPIEGLTVSN
-689 LAIDLAQI
+689 LDIDLAQI
-697 NTDSSKIGRNDA
+697 KTDSSKIGRNKE
-709 FIKALEKDVY
+709 FIKALQKDVY
-719 IEETLHIMK
+719 VEETLHIMQ
-728 DLVKGSTAYVPQAG
+728 DLVKGSTAYMQAE

>member
-1 MKFKGFVF
+1 MKFKGFLL
-9 FAFAAL
+9 FAFATL
-15 FSLVAANQPK
+15 FFLVAANQPK

-39 LAGLEQLHYAP
+39 LAGLAQLHYAP
-50 YKIDDEFSNKVFDL
+50 QKIDDDFSNRVFDL

-76 TQADVNQLAQYKDQ
+76 TQADVDQLAQYKDQ

-102 LNLSE
+102 LNLAE
-107 ATINKSL
+107 ETLNKSL

-120 YQEFLAQPFD
+120 YQEILAQPFD
-130 FTGKET
+130 FTGKEL

-145 FAKDDAELKM
+145 FAKDDAELKI

-167 RLVNKIEAQEKAKK
+167 RLVGKIEAQEKAAK
-181 GEKQA
+181 EPA
-186 DKSTTPKNTIGKVQD
+186 V
-201 LDGAIELEKE
+201 EKE
-211 AEEEV
+211 AEETTLEIE
-216 KIKTVAELEEES
+216 KSGKTILKLEETEKAAEKATIKTVAELEAES
-228 RKAVLKLFND
+228 RKAVLKLFDD
-238 WYHRMEKRQ
+238 WYHRMEKRK

-296 PTDETKVVMVVPGG
+296 PTDGTKVVMVVAGG
-310 PAYNGKILE
+310 PAYNGKVLE
-319 VEDIILKVAQDD
+319 VEDIILKVAQGD

-366 GSIVETTIIRDEIIM
+366 GSIIETTIIREEIIM

-388 AVLDLEE
+388 AILDLEG
-395 IGDNIGYIKLPR
+395 IGENIGYIKLPR

-417 HQCAIDVGIELEKLK
+417 HQCAIDVGIELDKLK
-432 KQKVNGI
+432 EQKVNGI
-439 ILDLRSNGGGSL
+439 ILDLRNNGGGSL

-470 KSRRANAE
+470 KSRQANAE
-478 VLNDKDPSVQYDGPL
+478 VLNDRDASVKYDGPL

-555 VTTQKFYRIT
+555 VTTQKFYRINGT
-565 GNSNQLEG
+565 SNQLEG

-581 DNYDLIKTGEQEYET
+581 DNYDFIKTGEQEYET
-596 AMKQTKIEP
+596 AMKQTEIES
-605 VTHTQGV
+605 VTHNQSV
-612 FQVKNKAA
+612 FQIKNRAA
-620 LKTASEG
+620 LRTASEG
-627 RVANNE
+627 RVATNE
-633 IFQKIQE
+633 VFQKIQA

-654 SLNMDNFRKHK
+654 SLNMDTFRKNK
-665 TATKAEADKYKN
+665 TAIKAEADKYKN
-677 LMKPIEGLTVSN
+677 LMSPIEGLTVSN
-689 LAIDLAQI
+689 LAIDLTQI
-697 NTDSSKIGRNDA
+697 NTDSSKIGRNEA
-709 FIKALEKDVY
+709 FIKNLKKDVY
-719 IEETLHIMK
+719 IEETLYIMQ
-728 DLVKGSTAYVPQAG
+728 DLVKGSTAYINLE
-742 KE
+742 KK